1 MDLGGHISWEIILL
15 IINLMDSFLENK
27 NDFTGL
33 ADQFCN
39 NARCPRS
46 FNICIWTAQNINCL
60 TMVVNDI
67 NKLLL

>member
-33 ADQFCN
+33 AGQFCLMQG
-39 NARCPRS
+39 ALGLS
-46 FNICIWTAQNINCL
+46 ISVYELHKI
-60 TMVVNDI
+60 
-67 NKLLL
+67 